1 MDRLSVGQAGK
12 GGERAY
18 EALSKIV
25 KNHAQHNLFLEAH
38 GNPQVGDA
46 QGIPAAVLEML
57 VQFDGEKNILLPALP
72 RQWQTGWVRG
82 LRLIGGLVIDMDWEK
97 GKIKSLTLHRE
108 KEYRKYPLIKPGEG

>member
-1 MDRLSVGQAGK
+1 MDRLSVGQAGR

-57 VQFDGEKNILLPALP
+57 VQFDGEKYTASRPAQAVAD
-72 RQWQTGWVRG
+72 RV
-82 LRLIGGLVIDMDWEK
+82 
-97 GKIKSLTLHRE
+97 GKRAQAHR
-108 KEYRKYPLIKPGEG
+108 RPGD